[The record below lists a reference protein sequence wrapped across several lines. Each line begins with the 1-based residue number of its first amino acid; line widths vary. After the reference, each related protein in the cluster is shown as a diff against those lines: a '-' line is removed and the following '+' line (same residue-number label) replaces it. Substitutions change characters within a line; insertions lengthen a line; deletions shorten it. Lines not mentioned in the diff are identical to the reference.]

1 MRTGTKLLFARTE
14 EDFKEKKRLSK
25 QRINCLSNA
34 NLQEL
39 CTAVRRYKCEVQG
52 AREKGYLP
60 IPQQQ
65 LLINVLQ
72 QTPVGR
78 NYQNYKLIRKI
89 KSIGNK
95 YNGSGLYE
103 TEFRTERKKKIEL
116 LCYGETGIFIGGRI
130 EIFQNRTTEYYV
142 VKKKKKRIKSMNNFN
157 FRTNRT
163 TSQIISL

>member
-95 YNGSGLYE
+95 YNGSGLY
-103 TEFRTERKKKIEL
+103 TKQNFRTERKK
-116 LCYGETGIFIGGRI
+116 
-130 EIFQNRTTEYYV
+130 NRAV
-142 VKKKKKRIKSMNNFN
+142 VLRRNGDIYRWQDINISKPHDRSIMSLKKKRKGS
-157 FRTNRT
+157 RV
-163 TSQIISL
+163 

>member
-1 MRTGTKLLFARTE
+1 MPIYK
-14 EDFKEKKRLSK
+14 
-25 QRINCLSNA
+25 
-34 NLQEL
+34 EL

-103 TEFRTERKKKIEL
+103 TEFRTERKK
-116 LCYGETGIFIGGRI
+116 
-130 EIFQNRTTEYYV
+130 NRAVVLRRNGDIYRWQDINISKPHEYYV
-142 VKKKKKRIKSMNNFN
+142 VKKEKEKDQEYNFN

-163 TSQIISL
+163 TSQII

>member
-1 MRTGTKLLFARTE
+1 MPIYK
-14 EDFKEKKRLSK
+14 
-25 QRINCLSNA
+25 
-34 NLQEL
+34 EL

-103 TEFRTERKKKIEL
+103 TEFGTERKKNRAVVL
-116 LCYGETGIFIGGRI
+116 RRNGRYLSVAGYKYFKTARPSI
-130 EIFQNRTTEYYV
+130 MSL
-142 VKKKKKRIKSMNNFN
+142 KKKKKRIKSMNNFN

-163 TSQIISL
+163 TSQII

>member
-1 MRTGTKLLFARTE
+1 MRIGTKLLFARTE
-14 EDFKEKKRLSK
+14 EDFTEKKRLSK

-103 TEFRTERKKKIEL
+103 TEFRTERKK
-116 LCYGETGIFIGGRI
+116 
-130 EIFQNRTTEYYV
+130 NRAVVLRRNGDIYRWQDINISKPHEYYV
-142 VKKKKKRIKSMNNFN
+142 VKEKKEKD
-157 FRTNRT
+157 
-163 TSQIISL
+163 QEYE